1 MWSELVIGIAI
12 LVGLGVFFATVI
24 ALAYQKFRVY
34 EDPRIDAVEELL
46 PHANCGA
53 CGLPGC
59 RAFAEKAV
67 EGKIQLVKCTV
78 SSAEAIER
86 IAAYLGVEAG
96 EAEKQ
101 VARLLCAGGKREAHN
116 LADYQGAL
124 STCRGEAAVS
134 GGPKACHW
142 GCLGLGDCALA
153 CTFGAI
159 EMNEDGLPVVT
170 PDLCTACGDCVEA
183 CPKGLFEIMP
193 ASHQLIV
200 QCKSLLEGEEAL
212 SRCAVACTACGR
224 CVADSPPGLI
234 EIRDNLAVINYELN
248 HLAAAEATFRCPT
261 DSIVW
266 IEGAQFA
273 KPAPPPL
280 PLGRVERYGTEYYQ

>member
-1 MWSELVIGIAI
+1 MWSEIAIGISI
-12 LVGLGVFFATVI
+12 LVGLGVSFAAVI

-34 EDPRIDAVEELL
+34 EDPRIDAVEEML

-59 RAFAEKAV
+59 RAFAEQAV
-67 EGKIQLVKCTV
+67 GGRIKLVKCTV
-78 SSAEAIER
+78 SSPAAIER

-96 EAEKQ
+96 EEEKR

-134 GGPKACHW
+134 GGPKACNW
-142 GCLGLGDCALA
+142 GCLGLGDCAKA
-153 CTFGAI
+153 CTFDAI
-159 EMNEDGLPVVT
+159 QMNEDGLPVVA
-170 PDLCTACGDCVEA
+170 PELCTACGDCVDA

-193 ASHQLIV
+193 LSYKLVV

-224 CVADSPPGLI
+224 CVADGAPGLI
-234 EIRDNLAVINYELN
+234 EIRHNLAVINYELN
-248 HLAAAEATFRCPT
+248 HLAAAEAAFRCPT
-261 DSIVW
+261 AAIVW
-266 IEGAQFA
+266 LEGAQFA
-273 KPAPPPL
+273 PPGLPPL
-280 PLGRVERYGTEYYQ
+280 PLGRVERYGTEYHQ